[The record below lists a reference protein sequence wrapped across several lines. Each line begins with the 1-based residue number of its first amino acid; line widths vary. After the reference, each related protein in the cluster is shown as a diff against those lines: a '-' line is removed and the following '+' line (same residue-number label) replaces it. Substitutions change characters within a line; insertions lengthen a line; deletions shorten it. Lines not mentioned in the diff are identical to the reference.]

1 MFLRFFKYATACG
14 ALAAG
19 VHAQTFERRAAIAPG
34 GNPMDGRCVVAL
46 TVDGTADVEVRHEI
60 VVVRNL
66 KGQTPS
72 LGRFECTGPMPSN
85 PPGFRF
91 EKIQGRG
98 NLQLVQVPQ
107 GDGVAAVHIDD
118 PQGGAGEYV
127 FELHWGGNAPPPPP
141 PMAME
146 VPHRRFGTDDAVRL
160 CRGYVRDQ
168 AARRFH
174 ASDVVFRRTMMDDQ
188 PGRSDWVTG
197 FFEAQGD
204 GPPRNFR
211 FSCSVDFGSGQV
223 RSADVQPMREDTG
236 RGFGDPRNGRAIQ
249 ACEASVEQ
257 RLSGDG
263 FRRIDFGSVRMDE
276 RQGRGEYVV
285 GTASTPDRDRPTW
298 FDFSCSVDMRDGT
311 VRSADVTRR

>member
-1 MFLRFFKYATACG
+1 MYKGLLKYAMACA

-19 VHAQTFERRAAIAPG
+19 VHGQTFERRAAIARGAINPG
-34 GNPMDGRCVVAL
+34 DGRCVLAL
-46 TVDGTADVEVRHEI
+46 TVDGTADLEVRRDN

-72 LGRFECTGPMPSN
+72 LQRFECSGPMPSY
-85 PPGFRF
+85 PAGFRF
-91 EKIQGRG
+91 IKIQGRG
-98 NLQLVQVPQ
+98 DLQLAQAPQ

-118 PQGGAGEYV
+118 PQGGAGQYV
-127 FELHWGGNAPPPPP
+127 FELHWAGNGPAPPPVVVEAPR
-141 PMAME
+141 
-146 VPHRRFGTDDAVRL
+146 RRFGTDDAVSL
-160 CRGYVRDQ
+160 CRSYVRDK
-168 AARRFH
+168 AAREFH
-174 ASDVVFRRTMMDDQ
+174 ASEVVFRRTMMDDQ

-204 GPPRNFR
+204 GPARNFR
-211 FSCSVDFGSGQV
+211 FSCSVDFASGLV
-223 RSADVQPMREDTG
+223 RSADVQPMREETG

-257 RLSGDG
+257 QVSRDG

-276 RQGRGEYVV
+276 RRGRGEFVV